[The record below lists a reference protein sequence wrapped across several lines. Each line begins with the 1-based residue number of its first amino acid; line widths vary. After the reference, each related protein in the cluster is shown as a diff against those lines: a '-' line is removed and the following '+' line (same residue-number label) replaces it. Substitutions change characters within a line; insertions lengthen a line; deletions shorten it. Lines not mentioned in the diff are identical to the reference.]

1 MKVIFDFVIEK
12 YEANSKG
19 LMPFRAPTVDELA
32 IITTLPPPGPVD
44 PLTHTSVNPPPPI
57 EYFDDGL
64 NDITRI
70 NEDWE
75 TFMNNHASITC
86 EKISETTFKV
96 YISFQ
101 SMLMAD
107 IILQTSSVLQLDNR
121 TRSPPIKTNF
131 LYPLHIITDNT

>member
-19 LMPFRAPTVDELA
+19 LMPFRAPTADELA
-32 IITTLPPPGPVD
+32 IITTLPPPGPGD

-75 TFMNNHASITC
+75 TFMNNHPSITC
-86 EKISETTFKV
+86 EKIAETTFKV
-96 YISFQ
+96 Q
-101 SMLMAD
+101 SQSVHANGRYHSPN
-107 IILQTSSVLQLDNR
+107 QFNSS
-121 TRSPPIKTNF
+121 T
-131 LYPLHIITDNT
+131 